1 MMGLSFA
8 VATERCAP
16 DVRRNHMS
24 DETRGFYVYSFS
36 DGQGVVRHVAVG
48 RPGQTPSLITRR
60 RSVVRLIDGAEPVI
74 IKSGLT
80 EREAIALA
88 RELRARYRLGS
99 ATGAAQ
105 NRNPSP
111 EFRLVKSASRVA

>member
-24 DETRGFYVYSFS
+24 DETCGFYVYSFS

-88 RELRARYRLGS
+88 RELRRPLPTRLRYRRRAESQPL
-99 ATGAAQ
+99 ARIPA
-105 NRNPSP
+105 R
-111 EFRLVKSASRVA
+111 EVR

>member
-8 VATERCAP
+8 VATER
-16 DVRRNHMS
+16 S

-36 DGQGVVRHVAVG
+36 YGQGVLRHVAVG

-88 RELRARYRLGS
+88 RELRARYQLRYRRRAESQPL
-99 ATGAAQ
+99 ARIPA
-105 NRNPSP
+105 R
-111 EFRLVKSASRVA
+111 EVR